1 MAAGRLSQQPCEY
14 YVSIKYQPT
23 SNYSSAFTPIRDA
36 VAALLRRWLFF
47 SCPSDLV
54 CRERG
59 PWRLNMCLENV
70 DCATSKPGFSSS
82 P

>member
-1 MAAGRLSQQPCEY
+1 MEPEPQREYAPRDAERAAAARWRQVAKTPEGFATDRSRLS
-14 YVSIKYQPT
+14 
-23 SNYSSAFTPIRDA
+23 
-36 VAALLRRWLFF
+36 RWLFL
-47 SCPSDLV
+47 SCPLDLV